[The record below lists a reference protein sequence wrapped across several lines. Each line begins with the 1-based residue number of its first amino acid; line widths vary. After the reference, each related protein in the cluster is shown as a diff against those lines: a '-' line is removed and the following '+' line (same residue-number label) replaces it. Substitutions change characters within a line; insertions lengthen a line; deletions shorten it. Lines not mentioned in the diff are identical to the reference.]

1 MFRARTASLSATVSA
16 TGGASS
22 FHRFSAV
29 GRSLLG
35 VLAAPATLAALGAVL
50 RSMIEERLDLPLAL
64 VPFLSLD
71 VLSRLTENL
80 ALAGPALLP
89 RNSDEGK
96 QGWTTQL

>member
-1 MFRARTASLSATVSA
+1 M
-16 TGGASS
+16 
-22 FHRFSAV
+22 
-29 GRSLLG
+29 LG

-64 VPFLSLD
+64 VPFLLMD

-96 QGWTTQL
+96 QGMDHPALKPRTR